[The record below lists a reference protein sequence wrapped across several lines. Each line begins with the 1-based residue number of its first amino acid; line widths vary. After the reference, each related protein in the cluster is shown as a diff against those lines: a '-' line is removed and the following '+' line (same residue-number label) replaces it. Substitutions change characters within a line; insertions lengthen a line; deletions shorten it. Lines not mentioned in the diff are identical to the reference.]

1 MYIIYIYYNIIYIY
15 IYHIYI
21 YIHTNVYIYMYI
33 HWVSTIHM
41 NKKNWFWLD
50 SSPYVTFAFPHVLP
64 ITYGTFTEHSIGLNP
79 WAPPHP
85 MKYPIHKYHTYL
97 DISMLS
103 HYPIRYPIYP
113 IYTIYIYTPYNSH
126 ICIYIYIPDT
136 INLLHL
142 RLYSTCSLPHRY
154 RSPWR
159 TLRDAFD
166 CAAPTCRASRSA
178 PRGNWPSCRRRVGW
192 GFPVKLWVYQ
202 RIGF

>member
-1 MYIIYIYYNIIYIY
+1 
-15 IYHIYI
+15 
-21 YIHTNVYIYMYI
+21 
-33 HWVSTIHM
+33 M
-41 NKKNWFWLD
+41 NKKTDFDLTHLHMWPL
-50 SSPYVTFAFPHVLP
+50 SISHVLP
-64 ITYGTFTEHSIGLNP
+64 ITYGTFTLS
-79 WAPPHP
+79 HP
-85 MKYPIHKYHTYL
+85 MKYPICKYHTYL
-97 DISMLS
+97 DISIFS

-113 IYTIYIYTPYNSH
+113 IYPIYIYHIIRIYIYTR
-126 ICIYIYIPDT
+126 IYIIIYIPDT

-159 TLRDAFD
+159 TLQPRRRRDAFD

>member
-1 MYIIYIYYNIIYIY
+1 MYIY
-15 IYHIYI
+15 IYVHSLSFHHPYEQKKLILTWLISICDLCISPCSSNYLRD
-21 YIHTNVYIYMYI
+21 IHR
-33 HWVSTIHM
+33 
-41 NKKNWFWLD
+41 
-50 SSPYVTFAFPHVLP
+50 TFDW
-64 ITYGTFTEHSIGLNP
+64 IKSMGTTPS
-79 WAPPHP
+79 

-113 IYTIYIYTPYNSH
+113 IYTIYIYIYTPYNSH